1 MRVTDPV
8 GRPAAVPA
16 PPPSSARAAGGAGRR
31 ALAWLLALPLLL
43 AALVLGGAGA
53 ASAHAVLESSNPASG
68 STLSTAP
75 ATVTLRFSEG
85 VEIGLGGVKVFDPAG
100 TRVDNNQTKHGPDG
114 DTSVVTP
121 LRGGLPTGTYTVAWR
136 AVSADSHPISGAF
149 TFNIGQASGG
159 VRVSDLTGQ
168 GSTATDV
175 LERAATG
182 VAYLS
187 FAVLGG
193 AVLFLL
199 IARPAAIGRFRVW
212 LLLSGAW
219 GGLLLSSLAVL
230 MLHGPNASGLGLS
243 SAFDAEVLRATL
255 DTKLGK
261 AIAARVLLLGAAG
274 ALLGWLIASLAH
286 ATGRTRHVLTGV
298 WAVLCTAIAITWP
311 IADHASVGRQVELAM
326 AADTL
331 HLLAMT
337 TWLGGLAVVVT
348 LILRPGEPAP
358 EAGLDVPT
366 VRIFSRTAFVAV
378 CALVATGLYASWRQV
393 GSFAALFDTTFG
405 LLLVFKVDLVL
416 LMLAGAWVSR
426 RWLMRQ
432 LEAAGKSP
440 LGKGSAGKGS
450 AGGPKWA
457 VLRKAVAIEA
467 ALAIAVLGVT
477 TVLTDTEPG
486 RTAHERKQ
494 SEAAGP
500 VSRTVPFDAGG
511 AAGKGKLDV
520 TVDPAR
526 VGPNE
531 LHVYLSDPIG
541 RIREVEELTVTMAL
555 PGKGIDGADVQV
567 RRGGPGHWLGD
578 LSMPMAGRWEL
589 SFAIRTSDVDRITVT
604 VPVEVK

>member
-1 MRVTDPV
+1 MRATDPA
-8 GRPAAVPA
+8 GRPVPA
-16 PPPSSARAAGGAGRR
+16 SAPSPVRAGGGRR
-31 ALAWLLALPLLL
+31 VLAWALALPVLL
-43 AALVLGGAGA
+43 AALVFGGAGA

-68 STLSTAP
+68 STLTAAP
-75 ATVTLRFSEG
+75 ASVTLRFSEG
-85 VEIGLGGVKVFDPAG
+85 VEIGLGGVKVFDPSG

-114 DTSVVTP
+114 DTTVVTP
-121 LRGGLPTGTYTVAWR
+121 LRGGLPTGTFTVAWR

-159 VRVSDLTGQ
+159 VNVGDLTDD

-199 IARPAAIGRFRVW
+199 IARPAAMSRFRVW
-212 LLLSGAW
+212 LLVSGAW

-243 SAFDAEVLRATL
+243 SAFDADVLRATL

-274 ALLGWLIASLAH
+274 ALLGWLIASLAY
-286 ATGRTRHVLTGV
+286 ASVRTRRIVVGG

-326 AADTL
+326 ATAVV
-331 HLLAMT
+331 HLLAMS
-337 TWLGGLAVVVT
+337 TWLGGLAMVVT
-348 LILRPGEPAP
+348 LVVRPGDPAP
-358 EAGLDVPT
+358 GTGLDVPS
-366 VRIFSRTAFVAV
+366 VRVFSRTAFASV
-378 CALVATGLYASWRQV
+378 CALVATGLYAAWRQV

-426 RWLMRQ
+426 RWLMRRI
-432 LEAAGKSP
+432 EATAGRSP
-440 LGKGSAGKGS
+440 IGKGA

-457 VLRKAVAIEA
+457 VLRKSVAIEA

-494 SEAAGP
+494 VEAAGP
-500 VSRTVPFDAGG
+500 VSRSVPFDAGG
-511 AAGKGKLDV
+511 ATGKGRLDI

-531 LHVYLSDPIG
+531 LHIYLADPIG
-541 RIREVEELTVTMAL
+541 QIREVEELTVSMAL

-604 VPVEVK
+604 VPVEVR

>member
-1 MRVTDPV
+1 MRVTDRAD
-8 GRPAAVPA
+8 RPRAV
-16 PPPSSARAAGGAGRR
+16 RR
-31 ALAWLLALPLLL
+31 ALARLLALPLLL
-43 AALVLGGAGA
+43 AALMLGGAGA

-68 STLSTAP
+68 STPSSAP
-75 ATVTLRFSEG
+75 ATVTLRFSEA
-85 VEIGLGGVKVFDPAG
+85 VEIGLGGVKVFDPSG

-114 DTSVVTP
+114 DTTVVAP
-121 LRGGLPTGTYTVAWR
+121 LRGGLPTGTFTVAWR

-159 VRVSDLTGQ
+159 VQVSDLTDQ
-168 GSTATDV
+168 GSTTTDV

-193 AVLFLL
+193 AVLLLL
-199 IARPAAIGRFRVW
+199 IARPAAVGRFRVW
-212 LLLSGAW
+212 LLLSAAW
-219 GGLLLSSLAVL
+219 GGLLVSSLAVL
-230 MLHGPNASGLGLS
+230 MLHGPNASGLGPS
-243 SAFDAEVLRATL
+243 SAFDADVLRATL

-274 ALLGWLIASLAH
+274 ALLGWLIAALAH
-286 ATGRTRHVLTGV
+286 ASTRTRRIVAGG
-298 WAVLCTAIAITWP
+298 WAALCAAIAVTWP
-311 IADHASVGRQVELAM
+311 IANHASVGRQVDLAM

-331 HLLAMT
+331 HLLAMS
-337 TWLGGLAVVVT
+337 TWLGGLALVVT
-348 LILRPGEPAP
+348 LIVRPGEPAP

-366 VRIFSRTAFVAV
+366 VRIFSRVAFGSV
-378 CALVATGLYASWRQV
+378 CVLVATGLYAAWRQV

-432 LEAAGKSP
+432 LAVAAAGRKGG
-440 LGKGSAGKGS
+440 LGKGT
-450 AGGPKWA
+450 GPKWG

-494 SEAAGP
+494 AEAAGP
-500 VSRTVPFDAGG
+500 VSRSVPFDAGG

-531 LHVYLSDPIG
+531 LHIYFADPIG
-541 RIREVEELTVTMAL
+541 QIREVEELTVSMAL

-604 VPVEVK
+604 VPVEVR

>member
-1 MRVTDPV
+1 MRVTDPA
-8 GRPAAVPA
+8 GRPAAVPT
-16 PPPSSARAAGGAGRR
+16 PPPARAARGPARR
-31 ALAWLLALPLLL
+31 ALTWLLALPLLL
-43 AALVLGGAGA
+43 AALVLGGAGV
-53 ASAHAVLESSNPASG
+53 ASAHAVLQSSNPASG
-68 STLSTAP
+68 STLTSAP

-85 VEIGLGGVKVFDPAG
+85 VEIGLGGVKVFDPSG

-159 VRVSDLTGQ
+159 VRVSDLTDQ

-175 LERAATG
+175 LERASTG

-199 IARPAAIGRFRVW
+199 IARPAAVGRFRVW

-243 SAFDAEVLRATL
+243 SAFDADVLRATL

-286 ATGRTRHVLTGV
+286 STDRTRRVLGGV

-311 IADHASVGRQVELAM
+311 IADHASVGRQVEVAM

-331 HLLAMT
+331 HLLAMS
-337 TWLGGLAVVVT
+337 TWLGGLAIVVT
-348 LILRPGEPAP
+348 LIVRPGEPAP

-366 VRIFSRTAFVAV
+366 VRVFSRTAFVSV
-378 CALVATGLYASWRQV
+378 CVLVATGLYASWRQV

-432 LEAAGKSP
+432 LAVAGKSP
-440 LGKGSAGKGS
+440 IGKSTAGK
-450 AGGPKWA
+450 PKWA

-494 SEAAGP
+494 SETAGP
-500 VSRTVPFDAGG
+500 VSRSVPFDAGG

-531 LHVYLSDPIG
+531 LHIYFSDPIG
-541 RIREVEELTVTMAL
+541 QIRDVAELTVSMAL

-567 RRGGPGHWLGD
+567 RQGGPGHWLGD
-578 LSMPMAGRWEL
+578 LSLPMAGRWEL
-589 SFAIRTSDVDRITVT
+589 SFSIRTSDVDRITVT

>member
-1 MRVTDPV
+1 MRVTDPA

-16 PPPSSARAAGGAGRR
+16 APPSRAGTGGGAGRR

-85 VEIGLGGVKVFDPAG
+85 VEIGLGGVKVFDPTG

-159 VRVSDLTGQ
+159 VQVSDLTDQ

-175 LERAATG
+175 LERASTG

-199 IARPAAIGRFRVW
+199 LARPGAIGRFRVW
-212 LLLSGAW
+212 LLLFGAW
-219 GGLLLSSLAVL
+219 GGLLLASLAVL

-261 AIAARVLLLGAAG
+261 AIAVRVLLLGAAG

-286 ATGRTRHVLTGV
+286 AADRTRHILVGV

-331 HLLAMT
+331 HLLAMS

-348 LILRPGEPAP
+348 LIVRPGEPAP

-366 VRIFSRTAFVAV
+366 VRIFSRTAFASV

-426 RWLMRQ
+426 RWLMRR
-432 LEAAGKSP
+432 LAAG
-440 LGKGSAGKGS
+440 GKGVAGGTTAKSSG
-450 AGGPKWA
+450 GGPKWA

-511 AAGKGKLDV
+511 AAGKGKLDI

-531 LHVYLSDPIG
+531 LHIYLSDPLG
-541 RIREVEELTVTMAL
+541 RIREVEELTVSMAL

-604 VPVEVK
+604 VPVEVE